1 MNEFA
6 KKLFL
11 AGLGLAATT
20 EEKAKSTF
28 NELIQ
33 KGDKLQSKEAQFLK
47 ELMDSTDKTA
57 SEFSEKFEDFRNE
70 FIQKMNL
77 VSRDEHEKLLDEV
90 NTLKKIIS
98 EMDYEKLDREIK
110 DLKNEISEPE

>member
-20 EEKAKSTF
+20 EEKAKATF

-47 ELMDSTDKTA
+47 ELMDSTEKTA
-57 SEFSEKFEDFRNE
+57 SEFSEKFDDFRKE

-77 VSRDEHEKLLDEV
+77 VSRDEHEKLLEEIAA
-90 NTLKKIIS
+90 LKKQIS
-98 EMDYEKLDREIK
+98 EMDYKKLVREIEE
-110 DLKNEISEPE
+110 LKNEIAKSQ